1 MYHWIEWEEC
11 RIWMM
16 VWETIMQRCVISAL
30 SPLRRHSLLWLVLI
44 PWRHKFTTSITHL
57 CLMTS
62 SVLSNCGGDKLLI
75 SVLTSWFYGGHSFD
89 CKMGTKCLQWQ
100 LIIIR
105 DSSYPC
111 VPPTTRT
118 RTHTLEDLR
127 SRSFS
132 FKIWLCWDGL
142 FHISFVSW
150 PEGKAC
156 ISERNQISI
165 EAGSSEIAH
174 SETWTLKCHELSSF
188 WLPMSRWIGGQVGSR
203 PGAERSL
210 WAKHRIPVAQLLCDL
225 PGRRLTEARSFHQEP
240 LKC

>member
-1 MYHWIEWEEC
+1 
-11 RIWMM
+11 M
-16 VWETIMQRCVISAL
+16 VVI
-30 SPLRRHSLLWLVLI
+30 
-44 PWRHKFTTSITHL
+44 
-57 CLMTS
+57 
-62 SVLSNCGGDKLLI
+62 
-75 SVLTSWFYGGHSFD
+75 VLTARWELSVCNGNW
-89 CKMGTKCLQWQ
+89 
-100 LIIIR
+100 
-105 DSSYPC
+105 SSSETQVTPAC
-111 VPPTTRT
+111 PPPHT
-118 RTHTLEDLR
+118 RTHTLEDLL

-165 EAGSSEIAH
+165 EAGSREIAH
-174 SETWTLKCHELSSF
+174 FETRTLKCHELTSF

-225 PGRRLTEARSFHQEP
+225 PGRRLTEARSFHQGP
-240 LKC
+240 LKCWIIYDSSPICGFLSP